1 MDPRPTWDSPYS
13 ADSVDFGKA
22 SPRHHVMTAV
32 ERADGAAVLAAAVDP
47 TAGHEDPAAAP

>member
-1 MDPRPTWDSPYS
+1 MDPRPTRDSPYS
-13 ADSVDFGKA
+13 ADSVDSGKA